1 MISFLLVFILT
12 AIIGV
17 PIAFSLG
24 LGSVVAILLSGDIP
38 LILASQRIIVTLN
51 SFTIMAIPF
60 FMLAGEL
67 MNTGGITRR
76 IIDFSDSL
84 IGHIKGGLAHVNVL
98 ASMFFAGI
106 SGSSAADTSAIGGI
120 LIPAMI
126 DKKYDKHFTVAVTC
140 ASSCIGPIIP
150 PSIIM
155 IIYGSLT
162 GASVGELFA
171 AGIVPGV
178 LLGIS
183 QMLIC
188 YYYAKRGMYCAP
200 PREKAKVTEVI
211 LAFKKAILPLL
222 MPVVVLGGILGGIF
236 TATEAG
242 VIATVIGLVLGVFV
256 YKEIKVSD
264 LIKILKISAVR
275 TAQVLLIAAFAS
287 IAAWI
292 LAKEQF
298 GTQAISFLYSIST
311 NKTILFF
318 LMALLYLIT
327 GCFVDTIA
335 TCLILIPILGPIAI
349 QIGIN
354 PLHFATVSVVCIVL
368 GGITPPVAPLLYIA
382 SSIAKTNPM
391 QSMKAVMPFL
401 ISAVILV
408 CILIIV
414 PELSLFIPRLLFQ

>member
-1 MISFLLVFILT
+1 MTIFLLVFLLT
-12 AIIGV
+12 AIIGF
-17 PIAFSLG
+17 PIAYALG
-24 LGSVVAILLSGDIP
+24 IGAVSTILISGDIP
-38 LILASQRIIVTLN
+38 LVLASQRIFVTLN

-76 IIDFSDSL
+76 IVSFSDAL
-84 IGHIKGGLAHVNVL
+84 IGHIKGGLAHVNIL

-162 GASVGELFA
+162 GASVGQLFA
-171 AGIVPGV
+171 AGIIPGI

-188 YYYAKRGMYCAP
+188 YYYARKGLYCAP
-200 PREKAKVTEVI
+200 PRERAKVQEIVLT
-211 LAFKKAILPLL
+211 FKKAILPLL
-222 MPVVVLGGILGGIF
+222 MPLVVLGGILGGVF

-242 VIATVIGLVLGVFV
+242 VVAVVIGLVLGVFV
-256 YKEIKVSD
+256 YKEIKISD
-264 LIKILKISAVR
+264 LKNILKLSAVR
-275 TAQVLLIAAFAS
+275 TSQVLLIAAFAS

-298 GTQAISFLYSIST
+298 GTHAVSFLYTISS
-311 NKTILFF
+311 NKTVLFF

-335 TCLILIPILGPIAI
+335 TCLILIPILGPIAA

-391 QSMKAVMPFL
+391 KSMKAVLPFL
-401 ISAVILV
+401 ISSIVLV
-408 CILIIV
+408 CLLIIT
-414 PELSLFIPRLLFQ
+414 PELSLLLPRLLFK